1 MKTVDD
7 ETVPTELERQGMK
20 KRGAKQYSF
29 FAQIFSGVWIA
40 ALTILKGLDVITLDT
55 GDIITTGIAI
65 AAIFSPV
72 YFSIFLDK
80 IRDIRLAK

>member
-1 MKTVDD
+1 MSGIEKR
-7 ETVPTELERQGMK
+7 ESK
-20 KRGAKQYSF
+20 KPGAKQYSL
-29 FAQIFSGVWIA
+29 FAQIFSGVWVA
-40 ALTILKGLDVITLDT
+40 VLTVLKGIKIITLET
-55 GDIITTGIAI
+55 TDIVYTGIAI

>member
-1 MKTVDD
+1 MSGK
-7 ETVPTELERQGMK
+7 TELEKQESK
-20 KRGAKQYSF
+20 KTGAKQYSL
-29 FAQIFSGVWIA
+29 FAQIFSGTWIA
-40 ALTILKGLDVITLDT
+40 VLTILKGLKIMVLETQ
-55 GDIITTGIAI
+55 DIICTGIAI

>member
-1 MKTVDD
+1 MKTT
-7 ETVPTELERQGMK
+7 EKTELEIQDEK
-20 KRGAKQYSF
+20 KMGAKQYSL

-40 ALTILKGLDVITLDT
+40 VLTILKGLKILSLDL
-55 GDIITTGIAI
+55 GDIIYSGIAI

-80 IRDIRLAK
+80 IRDIKLAK